1 MLFQTVRFDTT
12 LDEDAF
18 AAAARD
24 RVPAFLEVP
33 GLIQKF
39 FVRFDDEKGFG
50 GVYLWETRAAIE
62 AYRASE
68 LSASVGEAY
77 EVVGET
83 EVESAEVLLAL
94 REFPVP

>member
-18 AAAARD
+18 AAVARD

-39 FVRFDDEKGFG
+39 FVRFDGGKGFG
-50 GVYLWETRAAIE
+50 GVYLWETREAME

-68 LSASVGEAY
+68 LAASVGEAY

-94 REFPVP
+94 REFPDP